1 MAAPTDGS
9 SSSGAATAA
18 TAAKLCDEALAAA
31 KLLEDEAATLRST
44 NAERS
49 QQLQDDA
56 TLLKS
61 AADAQGR
68 GAADTL
74 EQERAQAFALEQ
86 RATALRTR
94 HRPVSNRDDDAPGD
108 EF

>member
-1 MAAPTDGS
+1 MAAPTDGL

-18 TAAKLCDEALAAA
+18 TAAKLRDEALAAA

-44 NAERS
+44 NVEHS

-61 AADAQGR
+61 AADAQER
-68 GAADTL
+68 ICASANTL
-74 EQERAQAFALEQ
+74 EQERA
-86 RATALRTR
+86 
-94 HRPVSNRDDDAPGD
+94 
-108 EF
+108 